1 MNIFRC
7 IVVLLW
13 GFLFKTKDNPPSL
26 HPSLKLRMSKKAMV
40 DEESIKT
47 KVSQKSAIRN
57 QESGISERIK
67 QMEDR
72 NTAILYLV

>member
-13 GFLFKTKDNPPSL
+13 GFLFKTKD
-26 HPSLKLRMSKKAMV
+26 K
-40 DEESIKT
+40 SIKT
-47 KVSQKSAIRN
+47 KVSQKSKVKSQKSEVRN